1 MIIQLDETLTLK
13 VSFDSSNREEG
24 YEDDIRFAISDTA
37 PKGARLF
44 ESDQIS
50 FLLTPVHAEKL
61 AKALLEAAQESR
73 ERPRFMPAPLNL
85 LRKSDRKNGR
95 IMEFLEDAIRLGGN
109 AIEIEHK
116 DRRELITVFIDNI
129 GVEIRWLDSADSKEV
144 LQEIDSLK
152 RKKLVSIGGGVFRLS
167 LSEYESYGEMV
178 YRIEIRQMDNATGSK
193 RRGSISAGHDELCSR
208 KKVSIKKKLS
218 LIECRISNLAQIAVE
233 LRNGKSFSITR
244 LTTIKRLCDDVTAG
258 REFALHISKLAQ
270 QTMDRLNTPDHIGQ
284 NNWSRFK
291 EVVGRVI
298 IYMEGS
304 LTKRTAKSESQML
317 ELLSEIHHLQD
328 TYENQRWGPVRIIAS
343 SEALVVEHALR
354 CFLYPSEGPYWAYR
368 LAREYA
374 EEYDSNYGNG
384 LIPKSAPM
392 MEEIAEFWR
401 NYYLNRRET

>member
-1 MIIQLDETLTLK
+1 MIIQVDETLTLK
-13 VSFDSSNREEG
+13 VSFDSSNREQG

-50 FLLTPVHAEKL
+50 FLLTPVQAEKL
-61 AKALLEAAQESR
+61 AKALLEAAKESR

-85 LRKSDRKNGR
+85 LRKSDWKNGR

-116 DRRELITVFIDNI
+116 DRRELITVFTDNI
-129 GVEIRWLDSADSKEV
+129 GVEIRRLDPADSKEV
-144 LQEIDSLK
+144 LKEIDSLK
-152 RKKLVSIGGGVFRLS
+152 RKKLISIGGGVFRLS

-193 RRGSISAGHDELCSR
+193 RRGSRSGHDELCSR
-208 KKVSIKKKLS
+208 KKVSKKKKPS
-218 LIECRISNLAQIAVE
+218 LIESRISNLAQIAVE

-270 QTMDRLNTPDHIGQ
+270 QTMDRLDTPDHIGQ

-291 EVVGRVI
+291 EVVGRAI

-304 LTKRTAKSESQML
+304 LTKRTAESESQML

-354 CFLYPSEGPYWAYR
+354 CFLYPSEGPYWAYH

-374 EEYDSNYGNG
+374 EEYDANYGNG
-384 LIPKSAPM
+384 LILKSAPM

-401 NYYLNRRET
+401 NYYLNRRDT